1 MIESETEEEV
11 IESETKEDNEE
22 SISSKIE
29 EDEVI
34 GSSATNGMK
43 PKAKVKGK
51 KANLIWALPK

>member
-1 MIESETEEEV
+1 MRPRRIMKKAFLV
-11 IESETKEDNEE
+11 KL
-22 SISSKIE
+22 KIE

-51 KANLIWALPK
+51 KANLIWALLK